1 MSSDHVFRCLSRSRS
16 AWLDMDGLEE
26 LQEKLPALA
35 NLSRMLAGW
44 DRSVE
49 LLKPTN
55 LSLTCILLCADEFCS
70 ESKCVTISLLC
81 CQLFFLPCSYF

>member
-1 MSSDHVFRCLSRSRS
+1 MGSDHVFRCLSRSRS

-49 LLKPTN
+49 LFE
-55 LSLTCILLCADEFCS
+55 ADKF
-70 ESKCVTISLLC
+70 VVDVHI
-81 CQLFFLPCSYF
+81 FVRR